1 MAKTFVDEF
10 GIEEEVDIK
19 DVPDYET
26 FTNKELLDD
35 LRNKI
40 IQNIIDNNT
49 NNQLSM
55 DNYISFQIEKTLEGY
70 DIYKWLVFY
79 QSKEKELV
87 KLHDEVGKLLTKH
100 MLDIPKEILDEFH
113 EIGIDLR

>member
-1 MAKTFVDEF
+1 MKETL
-10 GIEEEVDIK
+10 DIK
-19 DVPDYET
+19 FTYNKPRKLRTGVHTVDYVSMSGGDIPDGW
-26 FTNKELLDD
+26 
-35 LRNKI
+35 
-40 IQNIIDNNT
+40 
-49 NNQLSM
+49 S
-55 DNYISFQIEKTLEGY
+55 KTLEGY

-87 KLHDEVGKLLTKH
+87 KLYDDIGKLLTKH